1 MSVPVIALGM
11 SAYLNPRHPAGVTAS
26 LFRYMAGE
34 PDAYGNDVAS
44 WSEVALLKGCAFDPG
59 STSEPRL
66 PGQERVIVEPTLYAA
81 YDAPVEPQD
90 RLVIRDLTY
99 EVIGVARRWE
109 NPFSGRQLGCVITLQ
124 KVDG

>member
-1 MSVPVIALGM
+1 MAVIFGLP
-11 SAYLNPRHPAGVTAS
+11 AYIFPRHKRGVTAS
-26 LFRYMAGE
+26 LMKYQAGE
-34 PDAYGNDVAS
+34 LDAYGNDTAS

-99 EVIGVARRWE
+99 EVEGVARRWE
-109 NPFSGRQLGCVITLQ
+109 NPYSGRQLGCVVTLRL
-124 KVDG
+124 VTG